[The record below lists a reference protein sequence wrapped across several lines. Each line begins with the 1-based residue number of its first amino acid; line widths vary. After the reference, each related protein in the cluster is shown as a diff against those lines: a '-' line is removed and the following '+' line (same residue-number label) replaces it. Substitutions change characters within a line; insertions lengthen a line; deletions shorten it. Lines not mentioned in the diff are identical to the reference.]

1 VLVGRQGSRQRIGA
15 QACREAT
22 GTHPRAERAAVAE
35 KAGPGRRGGGAWAER
50 PLHPRVRV
58 SAGVAASRRRLS
70 GQGADRQEK
79 KRKACALFCFDKGVH
94 ITTGR

>member
-70 GQGADRQEK
+70 GQGADRQGK
-79 KRKACALFCFDKGVH
+79 KKEGMCAVLF
-94 ITTGR
+94 